1 MESNIDFNIENNSK
15 TSRCPLAP
23 VLNPQLN
30 NNRDINL
37 ENNVDTSVNDAL
49 LQKSANAS
57 AYSLGKR
64 SKVMLFKVIGLFFVG
79 LAILG
84 VALPILPT
92 TPFLLV
98 AAACFAKSSPEMQ
111 KRLLANKT
119 FGPLIHDWQ
128 KYRSIPRKAKRI
140 ALLTMVLSVC
150 WSAFMLKSIALTV
163 LVIVLVTGPFIFL
176 WRLPVSK

>member
-1 MESNIDFNIENNSK
+1 MDYNLAQAGSK
-15 TSRCPLAP
+15 
-23 VLNPQLN
+23 
-30 NNRDINL
+30 
-37 ENNVDTSVNDAL
+37 
-49 LQKSANAS
+49 
-57 AYSLGKR
+57 
-64 SKVMLFKVIGLFFVG
+64 SKVFLFKITGVFFVG